1 MRYYVLVEKR
11 STSLA
16 ETSGA
21 GAGAVVLYHGS
32 RIRGLREILPAAI
45 TGATPTDGRA
55 GMLDVVYV
63 TTSIDHAR
71 SYAGRNGSV
80 YVVDAPD
87 ARPYAEVWRDE
98 KGRKASCARKKLAAL
113 KASDIWVA
121 SRATVVAELPGG
133 VA

>member
-1 MRYYVLVEKR
+1 M
-11 STSLA
+11 
-16 ETSGA
+16 
-21 GAGAVVLYHGS
+21 VLYHGS

-87 ARPYAEVWRDE
+87 AVSIAFRLSI
-98 KGRKASCARKKLAAL
+98 G
-113 KASDIWVA
+113 I
-121 SRATVVAELPGG
+121 SREMG
-133 VA
+133 VSM